1 MLTDAAKAHAH
12 PALAEWLAAQPDEDY
27 AISMLTVGEL
37 RYGVE
42 RLPRGRK
49 REALKYWIDDELL
62 PKFTGRLLEVD
73 LDVVDA
79 WAQLRFL
86 GDDLTRT
93 LPVVDG
99 LLLATAQVNG
109 LTLVTRNLKD
119 VEGRGVEVLAPY

>member
-1 MLTDAAKAHAH
+1 MLTDAAKVHAH

-27 AISMLTVGEL
+27 AISMLTIGEL

-49 REALKYWIDDELL
+49 REALKCWIDDELL

-93 LPVVDG
+93 LPVV
-99 LLLATAQVNG
+99 
-109 LTLVTRNLKD
+109 R
-119 VEGRGVEVLAPY
+119 Y

>member
-1 MLTDAAKAHAH
+1 MLTDAAKSHAH

-27 AISMLTVGEL
+27 AISMLTIGEL

-62 PKFTGRLLEVD
+62 PKFTGRLLED

-79 WAQLRFL
+79 WTQLRFL
-86 GDDLTRT
+86 GDDLTRS

-109 LTLVTRNLKD
+109 LTFVTRMLKD